1 MRRKVIAYGQYYKDF
16 LATLTEKEIQKV
28 KYVLS
33 LLGTEDRLPIKFIKV
48 IRDGLYELRISY
60 NGNIYRIFFIF
71 DEGQIVVLFNG
82 FHKKTQKTPS
92 SEIDKAL
99 KIKEEYY
106 EYKKQHADGAPGT
119 PEREKFDE
127 EAYAFYTG
135 QILLDARREAK
146 VTQSELAK
154 RINAT
159 KSYISRIESGAIN
172 PSVGTFYRIINAL
185 GLKIEIVKPIMG
197 I

>member
-1 MRRKVIAYGQYYKDF
+1 MILKLLLYLHNEKKSNSIRSILQGFSCHSDRKGNS
-16 LATLTEKEIQKV
+16 KV

-106 EYKKQHADGAPGT
+106 EYKKQHAD
-119 PEREKFDE
+119 
-127 EAYAFYTG
+127 
-135 QILLDARREAK
+135 
-146 VTQSELAK
+146 
-154 RINAT
+154 
-159 KSYISRIESGAIN
+159 
-172 PSVGTFYRIINAL
+172 
-185 GLKIEIVKPIMG
+185 
-197 I
+197 

>member
-82 FHKKTQKTPS
+82 FHKKTQKTPRE
-92 SEIDKAL
+92 EIQVAKDRRKDF
-99 KIKEEYY
+99 I
-106 EYKKQHADGAPGT
+106 
-119 PEREKFDE
+119 ERVMRNEN
-127 EAYAFYTG
+127 
-135 QILLDARREAK
+135 I
-146 VTQSELAK
+146 
-154 RINAT
+154 
-159 KSYISRIESGAIN
+159 
-172 PSVGTFYRIINAL
+172 
-185 GLKIEIVKPIMG
+185 
-197 I
+197 

>member
-82 FHKKTQKTPS
+82 FHKKTQKTHH
-92 SEIDKAL
+92 L
-99 KIKEEYY
+99 K
-106 EYKKQHADGAPGT
+106 
-119 PEREKFDE
+119 
-127 EAYAFYTG
+127 
-135 QILLDARREAK
+135 
-146 VTQSELAK
+146 
-154 RINAT
+154 
-159 KSYISRIESGAIN
+159 
-172 PSVGTFYRIINAL
+172 
-185 GLKIEIVKPIMG
+185 
-197 I
+197 

>member
-1 MRRKVIAYGQYYKDF
+1 MILKLLLYLHNEKKSNSIRSILQGFSCHSDRKGNS
-16 LATLTEKEIQKV
+16 KV

-92 SEIDKAL
+92 SEIDK
-99 KIKEEYY
+99 
-106 EYKKQHADGAPGT
+106 D
-119 PEREKFDE
+119 
-127 EAYAFYTG
+127 
-135 QILLDARREAK
+135 
-146 VTQSELAK
+146 
-154 RINAT
+154 
-159 KSYISRIESGAIN
+159 
-172 PSVGTFYRIINAL
+172 
-185 GLKIEIVKPIMG
+185 
-197 I
+197 